1 MNWEIFTYGGGEF
14 LRLVFNGIAAITGN
28 GDYISILKVSAMIGI
43 LWVLIEGAFNTHRG
57 LNWQWLLVITL
68 VYNTAMVPKS
78 EVIIT
83 DRIDAS
89 QSGVVANVP
98 LGLAAFAGTASLL
111 GDWIT
116 RTYET
121 VFSLPNDLQYA
132 QNGMIFGQRLVE
144 ASTHFEI
151 TDQRMAGN
159 LSEFWQNCVFYD
171 ILLGLY
177 TWDDLMSADDLWGFV
192 QANTSL
198 ARTFVYT
205 ATDGTRSTLGCRAG
219 AASDGAL
226 NADLTDAIQKARD
239 FYGQQLVKDV
249 DPTSAITRFA
259 AAMPVSYDYLTGLS
273 LNAEQIIRQNALAN
287 SIQRGITQFAARTDA
302 DAAAQDFAIARAE
315 QERRTTYAVLGELA
329 AKTLPL
335 LRNLFE
341 AFIYAIFPIVFLFM
355 MLPTVGKV
363 ALTYLKSVAWIQLWA
378 PLYAVIHFAV
388 TFFAQYPAQTSM
400 LLPDGTVGLALAN
413 HSALGQVMSDVSLIA
428 GYLSISIPMIAYLV
442 VNQGGAMMAGLAGSV
457 MRSYESPVSAAA
469 HEASAGNITLGNTN
483 IGNQVMHQRNVAPSN
498 SFGYA
503 LETGPDGTRRLSTP
517 DGVFR
522 SYSKDDY
529 GNLGLSIG
537 KSISSGVTTQATHS
551 LQAAQT
557 SAVSFAKSDGAT
569 YTDLARFAHQTA
581 NDTNVGNDWTQGDG
595 AAFRREFGEVQSLTQ
610 EFATQHKLDHAQASQ
625 ILGLASLAAQN
636 PKLVDWVS
644 PIRLGGELQIS
655 GRNQAQLSQMWQD
668 AMKFAHDRR
677 YGEQWSE
684 ALDAGHRATASY
696 QERTGDAFS
705 SEIAGGVEHR
715 ATLAREL
722 SARMDEAQRW
732 EEARARVERS
742 GLDFSMQAPGLM
754 RHWLVGREKDDLGIS
769 TPNSISPVWTEREV
783 DTLVG
788 AFNRS
793 EPWAIDVVAV
803 VANRMTKDPG
813 LVNGLVEMA
822 PAPMQQVVHAAYGAN
837 SATVERTGSG
847 VTDQGHDWRRN
858 ATEGA
863 TLAGIPAASAVM
875 GRFGNTVA
883 DTVSSRNTHTDAV
896 SRGERQVEQEGAEQQ
911 SAVRTSA
918 DPNRSLISDAIGNAA
933 DTVGGWG
940 RDALD
945 TLAEALPSTSRD
957 HSSPTTQ
964 REDQNPVPVQ
974 PGSPDRPTPADVDNR
989 PDDLPDLP
997 THTADEPERIEK
1009 K

>member
-68 VYNTAMVPKS
+68 VYNTAMVPKT

-116 RTYET
+116 RAYET
-121 VFSLPNDLQYA
+121 VFSLPNDMQYA

-151 TDQRMAGN
+151 TDQRVAGN

-205 ATDGTRSTLGCRAG
+205 ATDGTRATLGCRAG
-219 AASDGAL
+219 AASGGAL
-226 NADLTDAIQKARD
+226 NADLIDAVQKARD
-239 FYGQQLVKDV
+239 FYGRQLVKDV

-273 LNAEQIIRQNALAN
+273 MNAEQIIRQNALAN

-469 HEASAGNITLGNTN
+469 HEASAGNITLGNTS

-503 LETGPDGTRRLSTP
+503 TEIGPDGTRLLSTP

-557 SAVSFAKSDGAT
+557 SAVSFAKSDGAM

-581 NDTNVGNDWTQGDG
+581 NDTSVGNDWTQGDG
-595 AAFRREFGEVQSLTQ
+595 TAFRREFGEVQSLTQ
-610 EFATQHKLDHAQASQ
+610 EFATQHKLNHTQAAEV
-625 ILGLASLAAQN
+625 LGMAALGAKN
-636 PKLVDWVS
+636 PRLLDWVS
-644 PIRLGGELQIS
+644 PVDLAAKLQITGQDKS
-655 GRNQAQLSQMWQD
+655 ALDQMWQD
-668 AMKFAHDRR
+668 AVKFAHDRR
-677 YGEQWSE
+677 YGEHWDE
-684 ALDAGHRATASY
+684 TLDAGHRATAGY
-696 QERTGDAFS
+696 HERTGDALS
-705 SEIAGGVEHR
+705 SEIAGGIEHR
-715 ATLAREL
+715 ATLARDV
-722 SARMDEAQRW
+722 SARIDEAQRW
-732 EEARARVERS
+732 QEAHERVERS

-754 RHWLVGREKDDLGIS
+754 RHWLVGQEKDEVGIS
-769 TPNSISPVWTEREV
+769 TPNSSSPVWTEREV

-793 EPWAIDVVAV
+793 EPWAVEVVGV
-803 VANRMTKDPG
+803 IANKMTKDPE
-813 LVNGLVEMA
+813 LVNGLTGME
-822 PAPMQQVVHAAYGAN
+822 PTPMPNAVRAAYGGYS
-837 SATVERTGSG
+837 SAVEHPGSM
-847 VTDQGHDWRRN
+847 VTAQGRDWREQ
-858 ATEGA
+858 TTGA
-863 TLAGIPAASAVM
+863 AASASVPTATDVTN
-875 GRFGNTVA
+875 RFGSTLA
-883 DTVSSRNTHTDAV
+883 DTVSNQNNHSGAVNTGAK
-896 SRGERQVEQEGAEQQ
+896 QLKQEGAEQQ
-911 SAVRTSA
+911 SAVRNSV
-918 DPNRSLISDAIGNAA
+918 DPNRSLLGDAMDKAA

-940 RDALD
+940 RDALN
-945 TLAEALPSTSRD
+945 TIVEALPGD
-957 HSSPTTQ
+957 HAPRKADDA
-964 REDQNPVPVQ
+964 RE
-974 PGSPDRPTPADVDNR
+974 S
-989 PDDLPDLP
+989 
-997 THTADEPERIEK
+997 DEPER
-1009 K
+1009 